1 MAYTTPATGNI
12 LKKWETD
19 YFAEYVRESGFNPY
33 MGSGTNSPFV
43 VKKQL
48 IQGGQVITVPLVS
61 ALTGSNVGT
70 GTLVG
75 NEESLGNY
83 SYDLKPYW
91 HRYAVAIK
99 KSDEQ
104 NSVIDLLNASRDML
118 KVRDMDDMRDSIKEC
133 IPQGI
138 GNEAD
143 PWGTIELADLGYC
156 EIFDFKC
163 AASRTCDAWVVGGP
177 NTGEAK
183 DEDME
188 EGEDYEEKS

>member
-1 MAYTTPATGNI
+1 MDQMMSDSDTSECPAPTQDITLNLKNRAKAITAAKYGPENPALPNAPFWKRKADTWDVSVEDAKMSLCGNC
-12 LKKWETD
+12 
-19 YFAEYVRESGFNPY
+19 AAFN
-33 MGSGTNSPFV
+33 
-43 VKKQL
+43 
-48 IQGGQVITVPLVS
+48 VS
-61 ALTGSNVGT
+61 
-70 GTLVG
+70 
-75 NEESLGNY
+75 
-83 SYDLKPYW
+83 
-91 HRYAVAIK
+91 
-99 KSDEQ
+99 
-104 NSVIDLLNASRDML
+104 
-118 KVRDMDDMRDSIKEC
+118 DSIKEC
-133 IPQGI
+133 IAQGI